1 MIDIFCILVAKGW
14 IVVSDMVT
22 TIFPRQILDGSLMW
36 EFYPEI
42 AVKHL
47 VKRYGSVNSAI
58 AELLK

>member
-1 MIDIFCILVAKGW
+1 MIDIFCVLIAIWWRVLEDIIL
-14 IVVSDMVT
+14 T
-22 TIFPRQILDGSLMW
+22 LFPRQILDGSLMW